1 MFSRFS
7 EEAQK
12 ALINAKREM
21 NNLRHPYVGSEHFF
35 LYFQ

>member
-12 ALINAKREM
+12 ALILAKKEM
-21 NNLRHPYVGSEHFF
+21 NNLKHPYVGS
-35 LYFQ
+35 